1 MKNRHK
7 WSIWGLGILLF
18 FAVAGVGIT
27 VVQKTNQNLPFSHF
41 PEQAPNM
48 KLQAQVT
55 QDNGKQQLQFTVEQI
70 LDHQRPFYEYQM
82 SNLAGE
88 PVQYQAIL
96 GEQFIFGIGAFQQK
110 QKATSEQVT
119 SAMMNQDAQIVNR
132 HFFAEEETKEIE
144 GTTRMYDT
152 VEYLGKE
159 LILGRVTY
167 RFRCGYEESQQI
179 SQTEFMKEFW
189 LDEKTGVTLKA
200 IETTNFTLQDSEQ
213 TLETTFQK
221 TFEVNQLTINEVTS

>member
-7 WSIWGLGILLF
+7 FSILGLGILLF

-27 VVQKTNQNLPFSHF
+27 VVQKTNQTLPFSQF
-41 PEQAPNM
+41 PEKAPNM
-48 KLQAQVT
+48 TLHAQVT

-70 LDHQRPFYEYQM
+70 LDHQRPFYEYKM
-82 SNLAGE
+82 SSMAGDL
-88 PVQYQAIL
+88 VQYQAIL
-96 GEQFIFGIGAFQQK
+96 GEQFIFGIGEFQQK
-110 QKATSEQVT
+110 QKATSEQIT
-119 SAMMNQDAQIVNR
+119 SSMLNLDAQMVNR
-132 HFFAEEETKEIE
+132 HFFAESETGVK
-144 GTTRMYDT
+144 GTDPLYDT

-167 RFRCGYEESQQI
+167 RFRCEYEESQQI
-179 SQTEFMKEFW
+179 SQTAFVKEFW
-189 LDEKTGVTLKA
+189 LDEQTGVTLKA
-200 IETTNFTLQDSEQ
+200 IETTNFELQDPEQ